1 MTSESERRQIVDPDM
16 GLVLGCRL
24 GAPVEGVVAEWPGGD
39 LVRAAIGRVTYS
51 LTQRLGAC
59 SAPVCV
65 RYQFVDDRL
74 VAVELAAAFGAP
86 DGVERNLHR
95 QLAAEIEASLA
106 VQPGLRDEGYV
117 EYARGELSVT
127 IDALDAVIRFEE
139 AL

>member
-1 MTSESERRQIVDPDM
+1 MTSESERRPIVDPDM

-24 GAPVEGVVAEWPGGD
+24 GGPLESVIAEWPGGE
-39 LVRAAIGRVTYS
+39 LERTAIGCVTYS
-51 LTQRLGAC
+51 LTQRLGVC

-74 VAVELAAAFGAP
+74 VAVELAPALGAP
-86 DGVERNLHR
+86 GGIERNLHR
-95 QLAAEIEASLA
+95 QLAEEIEAALA
-106 VQPGLRDEGYV
+106 VQPGLQDEGYV

-127 IDALDAVIRFEE
+127 IDTLDAVIRFEE